1 MATQKV
7 LPTVKWLVAFS
18 ENLCLSEQRTSQSR
32 VTYKYLGTLL
42 RDQQREKILKTKTT
56 DSKS

>member
-18 ENLCLSEQRTSQSR
+18 ENLCLSE
-32 VTYKYLGTLL
+32 
-42 RDQQREKILKTKTT
+42 
-56 DSKS
+56 